1 MGLCYGK
8 GFLFSWQ
15 GQSYKQILKSKEME
29 EIFARTLEV
38 VSDTADISPELIL
51 SKDRHEDVFDARCLF
66 VYLLHLQGMYPVI
79 ISRRSGFCIRSV
91 NYCIS
96 RFNDRMKSRNYLR
109 TIFASSAKQL
119 GINSLT
125 GK

>member
-1 MGLCYGK
+1 MQEL
-8 GFLFSWQ
+8 
-15 GQSYKQILKSKEME
+15 
-29 EIFARTLEV
+29 FARTLEV
-38 VSDTADISPELIL
+38 VSETTDVSSELIL

-96 RFNDRMKSRNYLR
+96 KFNDRMKCRSYLR

>member
-1 MGLCYGK
+1 
-8 GFLFSWQ
+8 
-15 GQSYKQILKSKEME
+15 ME

-38 VSDTADISPELIL
+38 VSGTAGISPELIL
-51 SKDRHEDVFDARCLF
+51 SKDRHEGHEDVFDARCLF

-96 RFNDRMKSRNYLR
+96 KFNDRMKCRNYLR

>member
-1 MGLCYGK
+1 M
-8 GFLFSWQ
+8 SWQ
-15 GQSYKQILKSKEME
+15 GQSYKQILKNKEME

-38 VSDTADISPELIL
+38 VSDTAGISPELIL
-51 SKDRHEDVFDARCLF
+51 SRDRHEDVFDARCLF

-96 RFNDRMKSRNYLR
+96 KFNDRMKCRNYLR

-125 GK
+125 EK

>member
-1 MGLCYGK
+1 MGLCYGE

-38 VSDTADISPELIL
+38 VSDTADVPPELIL

-91 NYCIS
+91 NYCVS
-96 RFNDRMKSRNYLR
+96 KFNDRMKCRNYLR

-125 GK
+125 EK

>member
-38 VSDTADISPELIL
+38 VSETTDVSSELIL
-51 SKDRHEDVFDARCLF
+51 SKDRHEEVVDARCLLIF
-66 VYLLHLQGMYPVI
+66 LLYAQGIYPSC
-79 ISRRSGFCIRSV
+79 ISRKTGVSTRGV
-91 NYCIS
+91 NYCTA
-96 RFNDRMKSRNYLR
+96 RFHDRLRSRNYLR
-109 TIFASSAKQL
+109 NIYETTRKIL
-119 GINSLT
+119 GINC
-125 GK
+125 

>member
-38 VSDTADISPELIL
+38 VSGTAGISPELIL
-51 SKDRHEDVFDARCLF
+51 SKDRHEEVVDARCLLIF
-66 VYLLHLQGMYPVI
+66 LLYAQGIYPSC
-79 ISRRSGFCIRSV
+79 ISRKTGVSTRGV
-91 NYCIS
+91 NYCTA
-96 RFNDRMKSRNYLR
+96 RFHDRLRSRNYLR
-109 TIFASSAKQL
+109 NIYETTRKIL
-119 GINSLT
+119 GINC
-125 GK
+125 